1 MGLDT
6 CKYRSPK
13 INMDLASYLEQQ
25 CVQKSGVLL
34 GTGEVLYE
42 FTSGE
47 LLGSWDSRISFRI
60 LRQEW
65 ISNGKGIQQ
74 VPCDPY
80 IEVEASLHK
89 FFAGQNI
96 YASPTDFQ
104 QTSFWF
110 LKQIFARLGVDVS
123 SHTDK
128 ERSARLPTFW
138 DWSVCRIDWAEVY
151 QLVPAAINE
160 FFRSISH
167 CKFPRRSAKAAK
179 YGTNAVYFPGS
190 YTTVKLYHKGPEFK
204 EHDRLRIKNALMLII
219 GHQLDDFKADH
230 IGDAFMFE
238 YRKLHDRLTVWRDKK
253 LAALQRLA
261 DNRLRVEVEI
271 HADKLQADFE
281 LLHNQKR
288 LPKISEITDTYIKD
302 IHDKEIFKLLREGK
316 TDMETVRTYD
326 KVKARLNSIYSTRT
340 ANSLFA
346 FYTQMSLRGEEIS
359 KTQYSESQ
367 FYSNRK
373 KLVEAAVSWHST
385 DMYLVPQHTALPDGF
400 APVRT
405 DVRLCNAP
413 MRQRSVFF
421 QLGAN
426 EIQVPLAA

>member
-6 CKYRSPK
+6 CKFRSPK

-25 CVQKSGVLL
+25 CIQKSGIHL
-34 GTGEVLYE
+34 GSGEVLYE

-65 ISNGKGIQQ
+65 VSNGKGIQQ
-74 VPCDPY
+74 IPCEPF
-80 IEVEASLHK
+80 IEVEASVHK

-96 YASPTDFQ
+96 YAAPVNFQ

-110 LKQIFARLGVDVS
+110 LKQIFARLGVDIS
-123 SHTDK
+123 SHTSQ
-128 ERSARLPTFW
+128 EHSARLPSFW

-151 QLVPAAINE
+151 QLVPVAISE
-160 FFRSISH
+160 FFRSINH
-167 CKFPRRSAKAAK
+167 CKFPRRSSKAAK
-179 YGTNAVYFPGS
+179 YGTNAVYFPGC
-190 YTTVKLYHKGPEFK
+190 YTTLKLYHKGPEFK
-204 EHDRLRIKNALMLII
+204 EHDRLRIKNALMYITRQKLEEFKTVF
-219 GHQLDDFKADH
+219 DDTKSLE
-230 IGDAFMFE
+230 E
-238 YRKLHDRLTVWRDKK
+238 YRAFSNRLSVWRDKK

-271 HADKLQADFE
+271 HADKLQADYE
-281 LLHNQKR
+281 LLHQQKR
-288 LPKISEITDTYIKD
+288 LPKISEVTDTYIKD
-302 IHDKEIFKLLREGK
+302 IHDKEVFKLLREGK

-326 KVKARLNSIYSTRT
+326 KVKARLNAYYSTRT

-373 KLVEAAVSWHST
+373 KLVEAAVSWLST
-385 DMYLVPQHTALPDGF
+385 DMFLVPQATALPEGF

-405 DVRLCNAP
+405 DLRLCNTP

-421 QLGAN
+421 NIEAEQMLL
-426 EIQVPLAA
+426 PLAA